1 MSNENILVVD
11 DEVRINSFIRELL
24 ANAGYRAEAAIS
36 GEEALAI
43 LGDQTLQAGQA
54 FDLVLLDIMLPGID
68 GYEVC
73 RCIRADPALASIPVI
88 MLTAMGKVADR
99 AYGLEMGADDYVAKP
114 FDIPDLL
121 KRIEAILSKR
131 RAGKP

>member
-43 LGDQTLQAGQA
+43 LSGSTPQSEK
-54 FDLVLLDIMLPGID
+54 LLT
-68 GYEVC
+68 
-73 RCIRADPALASIPVI
+73 R
-88 MLTAMGKVADR
+88 VARHYAARD
-99 AYGLEMGADDYVAKP
+99 
-114 FDIPDLL
+114 
-121 KRIEAILSKR
+121 
-131 RAGKP
+131 